1 MSHLTILIMKQIIL
15 KAFSVFLAL
24 LMFSMQTFAYTSKA
38 STSITKSEIQS
49 VTAFDES
56 EIYAAFAEVSEL
68 DQYLAVNDGK
78 TYTEVN
84 QADATLLNG
93 ISSTTSLPFSA
104 SADGLALGIPSF
116 LWGCAFGPLG
126 VLIVYLMTDNDK
138 TQTKKAF
145 FGCLAGTVIYV
156 VVWVI
161 IAAAGTAATTTTY
174 GY

>member
-1 MSHLTILIMKQIIL
+1 MKQIIL

-24 LMFSMQTFAYTSKA
+24 LMFSMQTFAYSSKA

-84 QADATLLNG
+84 QENATLLSG
-93 ISSTTSLPFSA
+93 ISSTTSLPFST
-104 SADGLALGIPSF
+104 SADNALGIPSF
-116 LWGCAFGPLG
+116 LWGCVFGPLG
-126 VLIVYLMTDNDK
+126 VLIVYLMTDKDK
-138 TQTKKAF
+138 VQSKKAF
-145 FGCLAGTVIYV
+145 FGCLAGTAIYV
-156 VVWVI
+156 VVWII
-161 IAAAGTAATTTTY
+161 IAAGSTAAATTTPY
-174 GY
+174 YY